1 MASWTEARKQE
12 HALAKRA
19 RYLANR
25 EARRSGAAA
34 SSAENPALAAVAVA
48 ALADAEMAEEEAEN
62 TALAAVAVAALA
74 DAEKAKE
81 EAEEEEEDPDY
92 DPFAPCEKE
101 EEPKEEEEEEGGG
114 GLRLALCVPYF
125 AEPGVKEEKEEE
137 ALAMQARSGIA
148 AGLRD
153 RGLIPPHD
161 RWDECLSPP
170 HDLWKEGEEA
180 DWT

>member
-48 ALADAEMAEEEAEN
+48 ALADAE
-62 TALAAVAVAALA
+62 
-74 DAEKAKE
+74 KAKE

-92 DPFAPCEKE
+92 DPFAPFEKE
-101 EEPKEEEEEEGGG
+101 EEAKEEAKEEEGGG
-114 GLRLALCVPYF
+114 GLRLALCDPYF

-153 RGLIPPHD
+153 RGLPPPHD